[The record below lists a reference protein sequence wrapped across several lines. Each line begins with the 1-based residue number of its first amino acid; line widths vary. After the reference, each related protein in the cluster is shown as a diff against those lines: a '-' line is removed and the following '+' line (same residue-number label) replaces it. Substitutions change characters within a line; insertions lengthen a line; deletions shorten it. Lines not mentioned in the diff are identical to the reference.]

1 MITYVKCTADFK
13 KMQSISFR
21 TQSCVA
27 VLELAYSNHEMEY
40 SMPGKFLPQKEQK
53 VNDNFVAKRN
63 SY

>member
-1 MITYVKCTADFK
+1 MITDVKCTADFK
-13 KMQSISFR
+13 KMQSFR

-27 VLELAYSNHEMEY
+27 VLELAYSNHKMEY

-53 VNDNFVAKRN
+53 VKDNFVAKKN

>member
-1 MITYVKCTADFK
+1 MITNVKCTADFK
-13 KMQSISFR
+13 KMQSFR

-27 VLELAYSNHEMEY
+27 VLELAYSNYKVEY

-53 VNDNFVAKRN
+53 VKDNFVAKKN